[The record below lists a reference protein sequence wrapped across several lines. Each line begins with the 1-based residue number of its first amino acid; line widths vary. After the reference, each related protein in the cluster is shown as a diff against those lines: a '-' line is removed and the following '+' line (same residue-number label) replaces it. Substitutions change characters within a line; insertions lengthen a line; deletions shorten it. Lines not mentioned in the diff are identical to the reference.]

1 MRGFFRSIWIV
12 AYRELLRFVQD
23 PPRLITSFATPLL
36 FLVMFGAGF
45 NRMIGTLSPGINFI
59 QFMFPGV
66 VAMTVL
72 MTALMSGLSIVWDRE
87 IGFLREVL
95 VAPLSRSGIVV
106 GKAVGGAAVA
116 VMQGVMMLVLAPL
129 IGVPLSLPLVLELV
143 LALIVVAMSIAG
155 LGVLIAA
162 RMRSQQ
168 GFHMVMQIVVM
179 PLIFLSGVFFPV
191 NNVPRVLEVL
201 AKLNPFTYGV
211 DAIRQLVLGDQL
223 AAAAR
228 MGPAPGVTAL
238 GVNVL
243 GHSMG
248 VVEDLALVVAI
259 GSVLMALAIWS
270 FSRQD

>member
-12 AYRELLRFVQD
+12 AYREFLRFAQD
-23 PPRLITSFATPLL
+23 PPRLITSFATPIL

-45 NRMIGTLSPGINFI
+45 SRMIGAVSPGVDFLK
-59 QFMFPGV
+59 FMYPGV

-116 VMQGVMMLVLAPL
+116 VLQGVVMLVLAPL
-129 IGVPLSLPLVLELV
+129 VGVSLSVPAVFGLV
-143 LALIVVAMSIAG
+143 LALAVVAMAIAG

-168 GFHMVMQIVVM
+168 GFHMVMQIAVM

-191 NNVPRVLEVL
+191 NNVPRALEIV

-211 DAIRQLVLGDQL
+211 DAIRQLMLGGQVF
-223 AAAAR
+223 AAAGT
-228 MGPAPGVTAL
+228 GPPAGATAL
-238 GVNVL
+238 GVTVL
-243 GHSMG
+243 GHTMG
-248 VVEDLALVVAI
+248 VVEDLVLVAAI
-259 GSVLMALAIWS
+259 GSALMALAVWS